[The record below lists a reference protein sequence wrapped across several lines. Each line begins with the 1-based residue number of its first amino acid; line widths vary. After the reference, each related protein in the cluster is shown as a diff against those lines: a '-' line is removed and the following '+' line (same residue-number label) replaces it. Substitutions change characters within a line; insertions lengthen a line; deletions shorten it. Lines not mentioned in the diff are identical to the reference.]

1 MRKQIKIGSVLLM
14 LVLLSTFAA
23 AAAVQKPAAQQAG
36 TSIQVVDIG
45 QDVITASDAGG
56 GRLNQRDILIVIVV
70 VFAVI
75 GFAVVF

>member
-1 MRKQIKIGSVLLM
+1 MKKLIKIGSVLLM
-14 LVLLSTFAA
+14 LVMLSSL
-23 AAAVQKPAAQQAG
+23 AAAVQKPAVQLAGSSPQA
-36 TSIQVVDIG
+36 VDIG

-70 VFAVI
+70 VLAVI

>member
-23 AAAVQKPAAQQAG
+23 AVQKPAAQQAG
-36 TSIQVVDIG
+36 TSAQVVDIG

-56 GRLNQRDILIVIVV
+56 GHLKQRDILIVIVV

>member
-1 MRKQIKIGSVLLM
+1 MKKQIKIGSVLLM
-14 LVLLSTFAA
+14 IVMLSSL
-23 AAAVQKPAAQQAG
+23 AAAVQKPAVQLAG
-36 TSIQVVDIG
+36 SSTQVVDIG

-70 VFAVI
+70 VLAVI

>member
-1 MRKQIKIGSVLLM
+1 MKKQIKIGSALLM
-14 LVLLSTFAA
+14 IVMLSSL
-23 AAAVQKPAAQQAG
+23 AAAVQKPAVQLAGPPAQA
-36 TSIQVVDIG
+36 VDIG

-70 VFAVI
+70 VLAVI

>member
-1 MRKQIKIGSVLLM
+1 MKEQIKVGSVLLM
-14 LVLLSTFAA
+14 IVMLSSL
-23 AAAVQKPAAQQAG
+23 AAAVQKPAVQLAGSSTQAM
-36 TSIQVVDIG
+36 DIG

-70 VFAVI
+70 VLAVI